1 MLTWRSNAPVKR
13 AHEPSSIAREVDL
26 AASPDFQLGP
36 LLVQPSTLQ
45 VQSGDSSRTI
55 EPRVMQVLVALA
67 GNRGSVVS
75 RDALVDSCWGGR
87 AVSEDA
93 INRSIAKVRRIG
105 EEFEAFEIE
114 TIPRVG
120 YRLTAA
126 GSKEPASRP
135 PIQSRRALWIGLAI
149 VLVALLAAG
158 AIWYRWNGSAA
169 QQPNVAV
176 LPFTVLNSDPDTR
189 NFADG
194 IAATI
199 GNALVQTGARLSGDD
214 VRTADEARKSGAAV
228 VIGGTVRREGATVRL
243 TIRVDSARTGS
254 TILTNEFQ
262 AQGRDAASLGGQVAI
277 WLIPSIR
284 MWSSFLPI
292 ESDPSVTDEI
302 LRIFLTRSG
311 GDNLRAWQLAG
322 ALVQS
327 EPRSGSAQFLLALLT
342 SDVLPEIGA
351 DQRRGAVVAAR
362 AAATRAEAL
371 LPDPGRA
378 RAVLDCHLTA
388 PGWLV
393 LTPQCDRAVRA
404 AISADPSVPLLPFLF
419 GWQLAGS
426 GRFQEA
432 ASFADMDL
440 AQSPLGVGQL
450 GLRIFAT
457 RMSHSGEADE
467 DLPDLQA
474 RAHRY
479 IGPASTAYLDY
490 RVAVSNGDFAAAE
503 SLLNDPDFGLAI
515 AAGHTRATIQL
526 VLRAVRSQAPADVKA
541 MQGACNP
548 PPRELA
554 PADPAFGTC
563 LVGLTLA
570 GDLDGVFT
578 LADRGYRDVE
588 CCSAVQREEQWL
600 ASGGLYYP
608 RYELFG
614 KIMAPARADRRFIEV
629 ARRTGLL
636 AYWKSGR
643 PPDFCSFERA
653 PVCDLLK

>member
-1 MLTWRSNAPVKR
+1 MLTWRSDAPVKR
-13 AHEPSSIAREVDL
+13 TYEPSSIAREVDL

-36 LLVQPSTLQ
+36 LLIQPSTLQ
-45 VQSGDSSRTI
+45 VQAGETGRTI

-67 GNRGSVVS
+67 GSRGSVVS
-75 RDALVDSCWGGR
+75 RDSLVDACWGGR

-93 INRSIAKVRRIG
+93 INRSIAKVRRLG
-105 EEFEAFEIE
+105 EEFDAFEIE

-120 YRLTAA
+120 YRLTAPDDA
-126 GSKEPASRP
+126 KRPARRP
-135 PIQSRRALWIGLAI
+135 IRSRRMLWVGLGILLIAM
-149 VLVALLAAG
+149 LAAG
-158 AIWYRWNGSAA
+158 AIWYRWNGSAP
-169 QQPNVAV
+169 QQPKVAV

-199 GNALVQTGARLSGDD
+199 GNALAQTGARLSGDD

-228 VIGGTVRREGATVRL
+228 VIGGTVRREGSTVRL

-262 AQGRDAASLGGQVAI
+262 AQGRDAASLGGQVSI
-277 WLIPSIR
+277 WLIPSVR

-292 ESDPSVTDEI
+292 ESDGAVTDEI

-322 ALVQS
+322 ALVQAK
-327 EPRSGSAQFLLALLT
+327 PRSGSAQFLLALLT

-351 DQRRGAVVAAR
+351 DQRRGAVLAAR
-362 AAATRAEAL
+362 RAATRAEAL

-388 PGWLV
+388 PGWHV
-393 LTPQCDRAVRA
+393 LTPQCDRVVRA
-404 AISADPSVPLLPFLF
+404 AISSDPNVPVLPFLF
-419 GWQLAGS
+419 GWQLADS

-457 RMSHSGEADE
+457 RMSHSGDSDE
-467 DLPDLQA
+467 DLPDLEA

-490 RVAVSNGDFAAAE
+490 RVAVSNGDFEAAE
-503 SLLNDPDFGLAI
+503 ALLNNPDFGAEI
-515 AAGHTRATIQL
+515 AAGQTKATIQL
-526 VLRAVRSQAPADVKA
+526 VLRAVRSKAPGDVKA

-548 PPRELA
+548 PPREWT

-563 LVGLTLA
+563 LVGLTLV
-570 GDLDGVFT
+570 GDLDGTFA

-588 CCSAVQREEQWL
+588 CCSAAQQEEQWL

-614 KIMAPARADRRFIEV
+614 KVMAPARADRRFIEI

-636 AYWKSGR
+636 AYWKSGH

-653 PVCDLLK
+653 PVCDALK